1 MNNENEKKLNFSDFF
16 YTFKKNIVGEII
28 AFVLCIVAGAILAF
42 TSRNHYVASAEVSIT
57 PDLVSSP
64 NLSETSAVSITQNY
78 MPTLRK
84 LIKSKTVVKLA
95 NDSLAASAETAD
107 LKCSEGAI
115 TVDDDGEKTVYIISL
130 QYKDS
135 SALAAKKKLAAIIDA
150 YKDYVEESTEEE
162 VRVFNSATGS
172 YVSMKVQKSAHTP
185 IKTNVSPLY
194 DDTNMP
200 TVTVGSKK
208 KTILTLSGV
217 LGVAA
222 AFIYA
227 LCVYFIADKVTSADR
242 LESVTQI
249 RALAVVPRKRGEK
262 KDDNPDA
269 LTEFNMNKA
278 ADSII
283 YDSVCTGNKVYQ
295 IQSATSGEG
304 KTTVT
309 ANLAISLANSDRKTL
324 IIDCDF
330 SKPNV
335 YRAFNLHR
343 HVGITDYFKGEKTFE
358 EVVKHTAYEGVDV
371 ITCGNKINNHTIFF
385 TSDKFKQ
392 LLEKARENYDFVLLD
407 CAPTKL
413 VSDYISTSSLADGT
427 IVVTANGRVSAR
439 DLSRCVKDINA
450 AGGNVVG
457 AIFNFAEQKR
467 HVRDAYYNY
476 YNDGVAK
483 ENDSSL

>member
-42 TSRNHYVASAEVSIT
+42 TSRNHYVASAEVKINST
-57 PDLVSSP
+57 TVSSTGE
-64 NLSETSAVSITQNY
+64 STTGSVSITQNY
-78 MPTLRK
+78 MPTMRK
-84 LIKSKTVVKLA
+84 LIKSKTMLKLA
-95 NDSLAASAETAD
+95 NETLAASAETAD
-107 LKCSEGAI
+107 MKCSAGAI
-115 TVDDDGEKTVYIISL
+115 TVDDGGEKTDYIISV

-135 SALAAKKKLAAIIDA
+135 TELAAKLKLAAIVDA
-150 YKDYVEESTEEE
+150 YKDYIEETVEEDIL
-162 VRVFNSATGS
+162 VPNAVGN
-172 YVSMKVQKSAHTP
+172 YVSMKVQKPVHIPFKA
-185 IKTNVSPLY
+185 NVEPLY

>member
-16 YTFKKNIVGEII
+16 YTFRKNIVGEII

-42 TSRNHYVASAEVSIT
+42 TSRNYYVASAEVSIT
-57 PDLVSSP
+57 PDLAASP
-64 NLSETSAVSITQNY
+64 NLSETSVFSLTNNF

-84 LIKSKTVVKLA
+84 FIKIKPIITLA
-95 NDSLAASAETAD
+95 NETLAASAETAD
-107 LKCSEGAI
+107 LKCSVDAI
-115 TVDDDGEKTVYIISL
+115 TVDDEGEKTVYIISL
-130 QYKDS
+130 HYKDS
-135 SALAAKKKLAAIIDA
+135 SEFAAKKKLAAIIDA
-150 YKDYVEESTEEE
+150 YKVYVEEPT
-162 VRVFNSATGS
+162 R
-172 YVSMKVQKSAHTP
+172 TP

-467 HVRDAYYNY
+467 HVRNAYYNY